1 MRTCVSEFIKK
12 IGLSLQEDDAFIEA
26 KRMNYTIENPV
37 TSFEANPKAK
47 LPIPG
52 QAKSEEGSEGSE
64 GSIDKPVAEISDK
77 VRESKRPNIKPPRR
91 EESFKTKWKGE
102 GRKETRNEY
111 QKEYRSEHG
120 NK

>member
-1 MRTCVSEFIKK
+1 MRKCISEFIKK
-12 IGLSLQEDDAFIEA
+12 IGLSLQEDDAPSGDV
-26 KRMNYTIENPV
+26 KKNNYTIENPV
-37 TSFEANPKAK
+37 TSLEADPKSK
-47 LPIPG
+47 LPVPG
-52 QAKSEEGSEGSE
+52 NQNESAEGSES
-64 GSIDKPVAEISDK
+64 STDKPISEISDK